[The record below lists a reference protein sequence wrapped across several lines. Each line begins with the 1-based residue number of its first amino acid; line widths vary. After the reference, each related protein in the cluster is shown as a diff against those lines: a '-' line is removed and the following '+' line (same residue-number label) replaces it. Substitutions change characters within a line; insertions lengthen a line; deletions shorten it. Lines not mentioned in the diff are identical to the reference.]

1 MAQQI
6 LRPRLVDFPAKPLIV
21 PARAEHPVSRLL
33 SATLPTLTPT
43 TPVLIQAGTGVGKTS
58 AILEVVIPYA
68 MEQGLPVWFVS
79 SRAAINAQFKQRL
92 ARKLE
97 RNDILTDYTP
107 EGLRHLED
115 IGPIKVLT
123 YHRLWSILNANSDE
137 ARSVGIL
144 VFDEIH
150 ALALDATFV
159 GFTGQLLQRIP
170 IAFSSSLR
178 LYLSA
183 TPEPVLPDLAQAEGT
198 QRLTV
203 YRWPAHY
210 QQFRLHFY
218 NSHGDLIDYF
228 NNLPH
233 DVRAL
238 IYVPFISDGDLLQ
251 KRLKPSCQLIS
262 AQTKEKNPALWA
274 QLLETGH
281 LDCQIL
287 IATSTLDAG
296 VSLMD
301 PALKHIVCY
310 GLEPAAVLQQAGRKR
325 LKSGERINLYLFNPS
340 RQQLGNRLHK
350 ALEELS
356 ALNLNFNDPKRFLK
370 DYILGD
376 KFPPARLMTNVECN
390 GTISVN
396 SLSLAYYQREIQ
408 RLEQLLRSSSA
419 HPAETL
425 WCRTFKQPDSKVQQ
439 LGHQDEQEA
448 KAQLQTLLQQH
459 IGLSLSSKEV
469 QTQFAQ
475 EFQQLYTNAYG
486 PRKNDR
492 ADRTWRLATCRNVL
506 TSLNLGF
513 TIISANGSWILQQQ
527 GGDLHG

>member
-218 NSHGDLIDYF
+218 SFRGDLIDYF

-233 DVRAL
+233 DERAL
-238 IYVPFISDGDLLQ
+238 VFVPSISEGEFLQ
-251 KRLKPSCQLIS
+251 KRLKLPCQLIS
-262 AQTKEKNPALWA
+262 AQTKEREPTLWA
-274 QLLETGH
+274 QLLENGH

-287 IATSTLDAG
+287 LATSTLDAG
-296 VSLMD
+296 VSLID
-301 PALKHIVCY
+301 SNLKHIVCC
-310 GLEPAAVLQQAGRKR
+310 GLDPAEVLQQAGRKR
-325 LKSGERINLYLFNPS
+325 LNSSEKVNLYLHSPS
-340 RQQLGNRLHK
+340 RKQLGNSLQKAIDILSVLQMYHK
-350 ALEELS
+350 
-356 ALNLNFNDPKRFLK
+356 DPHRFLR

-376 KFPPARLMTNVECN
+376 ALP
-390 GTISVN
+390 TIRQMCTLDQANRIDVN
-396 SLSLAYYQREIQ
+396 PLALAFYSREIVQ
-408 RLEQLLRSSSA
+408 IERLLQVHEERPLTRFWCRIFKTNKFHYLGDTEKEAAITKLQSFLLSHIGRVLASQEEHASF
-419 HPAETL
+419 AETL
-425 WCRTFKQPDSKVQQ
+425 
-439 LGHQDEQEA
+439 
-448 KAQLQTLLQQH
+448 
-459 IGLSLSSKEV
+459 KELFV
-469 QTQFAQ
+469 
-475 EFQQLYTNAYG
+475 NAYG

-492 ADRTWRLATCRNVL
+492 ADRIWKLTTCRKVL
-506 TSLNLGF
+506 VSLNLGY
-513 TIISANGSWILQQQ
+513 TIISNGSSWILQQQ
-527 GGDLHG
+527 GGDSRE

>member
-1 MAQQI
+1 MQPT
-6 LRPRLVDFPAKPLIV
+6 LHPRISHFISQPQVFKIPSSRSVQNLLHAK
-21 PARAEHPVSRLL
+21 L
-33 SATLPTLTPT
+33 SALTPT

-68 MEQGLPVWFVS
+68 MEQGLPIWFVS
-79 SRAAINAQFKQRL
+79 SRAAINSQFKQRL

-97 RNDILTDYTP
+97 RDDILTDHTP

-115 IGPIKVLT
+115 IGPVKVLT
-123 YHRLWSILNANSDE
+123 YHRLWSILNTSPKE
-137 ARSVGIL
+137 AKNVGIL

-150 ALALDATFV
+150 APALDATFV

-170 IAFSSSLR
+170 SAFGSALR
-178 LYLSA
+178 IYLSA
-183 TPEPVLPDLAQAEGT
+183 TPEPVLPALTRAEGS
-198 QRLTV
+198 QRITI
-203 YRWPAHY
+203 YRWPARY

-238 IYVPFISDGDLLQ
+238 IYVPFISEGDLLQ

-262 AQTKEKNPALWA
+262 AQTKEKNPTLWA

-301 PALKHIVCY
+301 PSLKHIVCY
-310 GLEPAAVLQQAGRKR
+310 GLDPAAVLQQAGRKR

-340 RQQLGNRLHK
+340 RQQLSNRLYK

-356 ALNLNFNDPKRFLK
+356 ALNLHSDDPNRFLK

-376 KFPPARLMTNVECN
+376 KFPSARLMSNVECD

-396 SLSLAYYQREIQ
+396 PLSLAYYRREIQ
-408 RLEQLLRSSSA
+408 QLEQLLRSPSA
-419 HPAETL
+419 RPAEAL
-425 WCRTFKQPDSKVQQ
+425 WRKVFKQPNAKIKQ
-439 LGHQDEQEA
+439 LGHPDEQEA
-448 KAQLQTLLQQH
+448 ISQLQAFLCEKTNH
-459 IGLSLSSKEV
+459 SISSAEAQAK
-469 QTQFAQ
+469 FAQ

-506 TSLNLGF
+506 TSLNWGY
-513 TIISANGSWILQQQ
+513 TIISVNGSWILQQQ
-527 GGDLHG
+527 GGDLNE